1 MSKVHSPNFF
11 LGMVYT
17 LSETKIT
24 LVRRYGVATSWL
36 LTDTMVTCTFE
47 LQPGFGVTVSGD
59 VMMFLNEIDQ
69 S

>member
-1 MSKVHSPNFF
+1 
-11 LGMVYT
+11 MVYT